1 MNLEVE
7 DNMNKYN
14 EAIMQAV
21 RQYRGLDEND
31 TSADIEILNMPKEN
45 VFREYCLWNG
55 LLGNWYYDLLSVIED
70 IYNIKLMEEY

>member
-1 MNLEVE
+1 
-7 DNMNKYN
+7 MNKYN

-55 LLGNWYYDLLSVIED
+55 LLGNW
-70 IYNIKLMEEY
+70 